1 MVDGGVTAIRDV
13 VVIGAGPA
21 GAATAARLHQQGV
34 RDVLVLER
42 CLLPRDKPCGGGL
55 TGHIDEALAALD
67 LRLTVPFV
75 PSPAAR
81 VRYGTFERTVTMARP
96 VQVIRRIEFD
106 ASLVAQIVARGV
118 EVEKPKSS
126 VGGDLKGTI
135 LVSVDQTGGIFV
147 QGERYPDRASAK
159 VALARLVAADPAAKA
174 IVAGDARA
182 AYGAIFNAVEACKQ
196 AGIASI
202 ALADDPL
209 ALGALPIG
217 PAPP

>member
-1 MVDGGVTAIRDV
+1 MAGASLYQDDEDAGITDINVTPFVDVALVLLVIFMVTA
-13 VVIGAGPA
+13 
-21 GAATAARLHQQGV
+21 RL
-34 RDVLVLER
+34 
-42 CLLPRDKPCGGGL
+42 
-55 TGHIDEALAALD
+55 
-67 LRLTVPFV
+67 
-75 PSPAAR
+75 
-81 VRYGTFERTVTMARP
+81 
-96 VQVIRRIEFD
+96 
-106 ASLVAQIVARGV
+106 IVARGV
-118 EVEKPKSS
+118 DVEKPKSS

-159 VALARLVAADPAAKA
+159 LALARLVAADPAAKA

-196 AGIASI
+196 AGIESI

-209 ALGALPIG
+209 APGALPLG